1 MQTRDREEEP
11 MPTPKIGTSR
21 KVVIPDDV
29 LDALHMIAAHRGE
42 TVSDT
47 IRDALRV
54 YVKKCHR
61 GRRAA

>member
-1 MQTRDREEEP
+1 

-29 LDALHMIAAHRGE
+29 LDDLHVIAATRGE

-47 IRDALRV
+47 IRHALQV
-54 YVKKCHR
+54 YVKRIRR
-61 GRRAA
+61 GGRAA